1 MFNTNNDY
9 SEAVQKAQLYAQPEE
24 KRDNKKMLLINM
36 VLVVVL
42 MFALLKYLDNNRNI
56 LERTNGLPISKQAVL
71 GVSETIEEGEMQTN
85 VYQMMEVV
93 TPTSSIKSQASY
105 PKAIT
110 KELDDRSGFRGKI
123 AVVSNSE
130 EKL

>member
-24 KRDNKKMLLINM
+24 KSDNKKLILMNM
-36 VLVVVL
+36 VLVLVL
-42 MFALLKYLDNNRNI
+42 MFALVKYLDNNRDI
-56 LERTNGLPISKQAVL
+56 FGGTNGLPISKQAVL

-85 VYQMMEVV
+85 EYQMMEVF

-105 PKAIT
+105 TKAIS